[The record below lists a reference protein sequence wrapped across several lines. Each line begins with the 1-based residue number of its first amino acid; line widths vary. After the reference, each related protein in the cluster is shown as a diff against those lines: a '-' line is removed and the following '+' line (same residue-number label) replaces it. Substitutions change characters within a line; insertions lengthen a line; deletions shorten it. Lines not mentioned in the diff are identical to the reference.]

1 MTLSWRWAAARGT
14 LEPAAGVLAAALY
27 FWQMPHFMA
36 LAYMARDDY
45 VRGGYRMLS
54 HPMYDA
60 TGRRLAGV
68 ALRNAAY
75 MLPLG
80 VAAVAC
86 GGGGVSSIPFK
97 HSHIHTPR

>member
-1 MTLSWRWAAARGT
+1 MYGYALVGAVPPLMGWAAARGA

-68 ALRNAAY
+68 ALRW
-75 MLPLG
+75 G
-80 VAAVAC
+80 C
-86 GGGGVSSIPFK
+86 TS
-97 HSHIHTPR
+97 